1 MKTTSWWREIHRKL
15 LEGSVTA
22 PAELVEE
29 VLIPLEEHLRFIFP
43 SCRDNELISDAAT
56 DAIINYIT
64 RPATFDGK
72 SRTLLGFLKMAAE
85 GDFKNL
91 SRKKSRPL
99 EHEILTDPVELRLF
113 PGNRENEAGLALD
126 AASANER
133 LDTLFPSEIDR
144 KLARLVIDGERS
156 TRAFAILLGLADR
169 PVHEQRAEV
178 KRHKDR
184 IKKVLDRHGKKQN
197 E

>member
-1 MKTTSWWREIHRKL
+1 MKPTSWWRNIHRKL
-15 LEGSVTA
+15 VEGSVTA
-22 PAELVEE
+22 SAELVEE
-29 VLIPLEEHLRFIFP
+29 ALIPLEEHLRFTFP
-43 SCRDNELISDAAT
+43 SCRDDEIVSDAAT
-56 DAIINYIT
+56 DAIINYVT

-91 SRKKSRPL
+91 ARKKNRPL
-99 EHEILTDPVELRLF
+99 AHEILTDPVELRLV
-113 PGNRENEAGLALD
+113 PGNEDEEGLALD
-126 AASANER
+126 AVSANER
-133 LDTLFPSEIDR
+133 LDSLFPGEIDR

-156 TRAFAILLGLADR
+156 TQAYATLLGLTEK
-169 PVHEQRAEV
+169 PVKEQRTEV

-184 IKKVLDRHGKKQN
+184 IKKVLERHGKKPN